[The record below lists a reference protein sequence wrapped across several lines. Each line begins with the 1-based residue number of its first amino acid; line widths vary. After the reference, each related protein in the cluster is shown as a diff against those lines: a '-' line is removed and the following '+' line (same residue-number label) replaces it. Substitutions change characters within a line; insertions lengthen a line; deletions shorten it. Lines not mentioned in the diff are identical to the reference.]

1 MTRYNKWNV
10 ELANSQLNKLTSAI
24 KNGTEVTLNLLSNL
38 IRNSNDETNFLHLL
52 NNTKVSK
59 ISSKA
64 QLAKRIQ
71 SGLFVGE
78 FLDTLSSLQKSI

>member
-52 NNTKVSK
+52 TNTKVSK
-59 ISSKA
+59 IFSKA

-78 FLDTLSSLQKSI
+78 FLDTLSSTQKSI

>member
-52 NNTKVSK
+52 TNTKVSK